1 MRRNTAKPAKEI
13 SNIPEPLLFQPNQA
27 LHYCGFICPGCGYQ
41 HRLSDNAN
49 GGPII
54 DLFRA
59 NGSAHTLPCP
69 ECGALTSYER
79 KDLKLFRNG
88 ID

>member
-1 MRRNTAKPAKEI
+1 MRRDAPKQA
-13 SNIPEPLLFQPNQA
+13 EPKSQPPDITLFHPSQG
-27 LHYCGFICPGCGYQ
+27 LHYCGFICPHCGYQ

-49 GGPII
+49 GAPIL
-54 DLFRA
+54 DLFR
-59 NGSAHTLPCP
+59 SDTDAHPLSCP

-88 ID
+88 LD